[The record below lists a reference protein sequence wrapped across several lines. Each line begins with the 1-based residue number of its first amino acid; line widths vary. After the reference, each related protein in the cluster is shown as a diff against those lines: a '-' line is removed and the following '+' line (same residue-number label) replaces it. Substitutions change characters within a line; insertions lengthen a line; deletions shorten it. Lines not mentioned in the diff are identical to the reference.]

1 MRKIGNQTQNQ
12 HINYLIDAS
21 IKENNRLLVL
31 TFENETGR
39 KRHTGYYLPTVK
51 IKASNVVIDDRNIFY
66 YSGNN
71 DVREYLM
78 KLVME

>member
-1 MRKIGNQTQNQ
+1 M
-12 HINYLIDAS
+12 
-21 IKENNRLLVL
+21 L

-66 YSGNN
+66 YPGNN

-78 KLVME
+78 KLVID